1 MVSFHLYRLLTAL
14 VTLDEAR
21 QHLDSLLSQGQ
32 LTFPPSGRNL
42 LLALRMKLA
51 RTLYE
56 FMTYAPRLPVA
67 ITYNIDGRELP
78 ENIET
83 SERLQLIAQD
93 QPLFDADAARV
104 LNRRLPLDT
113 LREMVHRTVLPTH
126 LRRELALAVLTRSLI
141 LKEDDT
147 TRDLVPVVKTL

>member
-1 MVSFHLYRLLTAL
+1 M
-14 VTLDEAR
+14 
-21 QHLDSLLSQGQ
+21 
-32 LTFPPSGRNL
+32 

-83 SERLQLIAQD
+83 NERLQLIAQD
-93 QPLFDADAARV
+93 RPLFDADAARV
-104 LNRRLPLDT
+104 SIGDYRSTPSERWC
-113 LREMVHRTVLPTH
+113 TVPFSPPICGVSW
-126 LRRELALAVLTRSLI
+126 RWRS
-141 LKEDDT
+141 
-147 TRDLVPVVKTL
+147 